1 MTDCVQ
7 HPETLNVRA
16 PASFEN
22 SMSLLNLAIGNL
34 ERFGPS
40 SSEDIHRMRLLTS
53 RLDTLTSKAARAVEL
68 KQGTG
73 Q

>member
-22 SMSLLNLAIGNL
+22 SMSLLLLAIGNL
-34 ERFGPS
+34 ERDGPRTS
-40 SSEDIHRMRLLTS
+40 DDIARLRLAVS
-53 RLDTLTSKAARAVEL
+53 RLDTATSRAARAVQLGEE
-68 KQGTG
+68 K
-73 Q
+73 